1 MAFANVAVAFAFV
14 VASDVAEGAENA
26 VVPFVAAAEE
36 ESVVDEGVVDEGAV
50 DEEEETDGGG
60 KKTAAAPVEAT
71 AEVAVSLDPF
81 EAAASYSASSSCFD
95 AAGPFDY

>member
-14 VASDVAEGAENA
+14 VASAVAEGAENA

-36 ESVVDEGVVDEGAV
+36 EGVVDEGAV
-50 DEEEETDGGG
+50 DEEEETDDGG
-60 KKTAAAPVEAT
+60 KKTTAAAVEAT

-81 EAAASYSASSSCFD
+81 EAAASYSASSCFD